1 MEEQVSPST
10 HRTLST
16 HLYIGLGLTQHL
28 NGMSKTINTEGIARV
43 PQGGLHQ
50 ATLDKEA

>member
-1 MEEQVSPST
+1 MEEQVSPSS

-16 HLYIGLGLTQHL
+16 PLYIGPRLTQHL
-28 NGMSKTINTEGIARV
+28 TGMSKTINTEGIARV

-50 ATLDKEA
+50 ATLDKEP